1 MSKTQLRN
9 SLVQMPNAMRVYR
22 DAIAQEAME
31 TENGVGYLL
40 HIAFESNDKTAIKA
54 AWILDI
60 IATRNHLLFLPFINI
75 FCNQIHQLTNESAKR
90 PFAKV
95 ASILTGAA
103 RKEAQISF
111 TKKQQEQLIEIH
123 FDWLTNNSAIAVKV
137 YSMET
142 LYQLGYS
149 SSWVHPEL
157 KLILVQYLSAET
169 PAYRAHGKKILKS
182 LHAVL

>member
-1 MSKTQLRN
+1 
-9 SLVQMPNAMRVYR
+9 MPNAKRIYR
-22 DAIAQEAME
+22 DSIADEAME
-31 TENGVGYLL
+31 IEGGVGYLL
-40 HIAFESNDKTAIKA
+40 RIAFESNGKIAVKA

-60 IATRNHLLFLPFINI
+60 IACRNHLLFVPYINI

-95 ASILTGAA
+95 ASILSLAA
-103 RKEAQISF
+103 RKEEKIAFSQ
-111 TKKQQEQLIEIH
+111 KQQEQLIETH

-142 LYQLGYS
+142 LYQLGYT

-157 KLILVQYLSAET
+157 KLILVQYLSTEA
-169 PAYRAHGKKILKS
+169 PAYRAHGKKIIKS